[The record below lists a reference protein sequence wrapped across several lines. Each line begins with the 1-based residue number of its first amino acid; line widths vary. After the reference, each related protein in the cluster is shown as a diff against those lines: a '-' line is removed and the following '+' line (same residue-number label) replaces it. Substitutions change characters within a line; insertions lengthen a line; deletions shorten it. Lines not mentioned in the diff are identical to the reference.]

1 MRPSPIVV
9 NYLVFAGTDGFGLT
23 IMTLTLC
30 TPCAPLFF
38 EYQKQVIFNYFQCEW
53 FFVFTEDLVVILP
66 LALPMVSKMTGFYSQ
81 KQVIL
86 NMTLFKGLVV
96 ILRIFNMQL
105 VFREGGR
112 NEKTGRSSDAV

>member
-1 MRPSPIVV
+1 
-9 NYLVFAGTDGFGLT
+9 
-23 IMTLTLC
+23 
-30 TPCAPLFF
+30 
-38 EYQKQVIFNYFQCEW
+38 
-53 FFVFTEDLVVILP
+53 
-66 LALPMVSKMTGFYSQ
+66 MTGFYSQ

-96 ILRIFNMQL
+96 ILRNFDMQL